1 MTAAAEWFVNILAG
15 YAILGVLFGIAFV
28 TIGIDRVDPVAKG
41 AGFGFR
47 LIILPGVAGLWPML
61 LLRWIEGGRQ
71 E

>member
-47 LIILPGVAGLWPML
+47 LIILPGVAGLWPLL
-61 LLRWIEGGRQ
+61 LLRWTEEGR
-71 E
+71 EE